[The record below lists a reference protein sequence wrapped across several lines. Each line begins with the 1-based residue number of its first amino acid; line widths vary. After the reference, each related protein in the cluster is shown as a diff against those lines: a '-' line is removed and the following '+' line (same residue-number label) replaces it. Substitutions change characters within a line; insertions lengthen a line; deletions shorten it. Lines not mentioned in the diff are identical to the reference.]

1 MPSWLS
7 QCIHAQFAG
16 MTDNSKLSNFST
28 PNTVTTK
35 LDESLPLPVLQ
46 TNAGNNHTRRIHRKT
61 ARFDGLVAQ
70 WAVFKRHIG
79 TGTAPSS
86 SSQIGESAVEHTYT
100 QKMETIQMDGS
111 IDEVV
116 VDRVWG
122 EELKSLESQSDHG
135 ASPEKFGENHHFNQ
149 GGSDHESLVYEG
161 FWSMSSFLAIIRW
174 RTWPFI
180 MEIFSSRF
188 VDEKSEQH
196 YAQVRN
202 LMLISLCSMSI

>member
-135 ASPEKFGENHHFNQ
+135 ASPEKSGTLIKA
-149 GGSDHESLVYEG
+149 GVTLYEG
-161 FWSMSSFLAIIRW
+161 FWGMSSFLAIIRW

-180 MEIFSSRF
+180 IEIFSSRF
-188 VDEKSEQH
+188 LFT
-196 YAQVRN
+196 RN
-202 LMLISLCSMSI
+202 PSNIIPRFAILMLISLCSMSI